1 MTNAATNVA
10 PTEANVASAGHLNLH
25 QAACETAKSPVTL
38 IVKEAQDG
46 DSDAVWATTTQ
57 APGVVERAHRMVYS
71 LKERANYGRSV
82 ASFMAAGITSK
93 YDAVRRAMAN
103 LPPKQQDSYF

>member
-38 IVKEAQDG
+38 IVKEAEDG
-46 DSDAVWATTTQ
+46 DSDAVWATT
-57 APGVVERAHRMVYS
+57 AHRASPGVAGPGPKVRPAQCSVVDFDSALTNLNCHRWLGSALVE
-71 LKERANYGRSV
+71 
-82 ASFMAAGITSK
+82 
-93 YDAVRRAMAN
+93 
-103 LPPKQQDSYF
+103 